1 MSDPTPLT
9 PEAIIAK
16 IDRAWQEVSD
26 LCSGKRR
33 WTMTVPAERDRD
45 SDLVIG
51 DALTEARRYLDAA
64 RAAAPD
70 LLVAAR
76 NVSDRRTLMRDGD
89 PSAEGF
95 WVSKKEMA
103 ALDSALRAIQP
114 DGLREAAL
122 AAVKA
127 TGCIRVFWGARKPCD
142 DPIYG
147 GNRDLCAIC
156 ALRAALAQ
164 SATEEAARA

>member
-1 MSDPTPLT
+1 MPEKQEARPKVSDPTPLT
-9 PEAIIAK
+9 PEKEALRKLQLRSAII
-16 IDRAWQEVSD
+16 
-26 LCSGKRR
+26 
-33 WTMTVPAERDRD
+33 
-45 SDLVIG
+45 
-51 DALTEARRYLDAA
+51 DAVHAQDGVAGVKAFAAYDEFLDAA
-64 RAAAPD
+64 RAAA
-70 LLVAAR
+70 
-76 NVSDRRTLMRDGD
+76 
-89 PSAEGF
+89 
-95 WVSKKEMA
+95 
-103 ALDSALRAIQP
+103 P